1 MIQCY
6 KFLSLSAILC
16 YSFKVMPMPKRG
28 HVKLVVYVRRE
39 FKEDVRAEAR
49 QRKLTMGELVEEA
62 FAQRMRLIR
71 KPAQ

>member
-1 MIQCY
+1 
-6 KFLSLSAILC
+6 
-16 YSFKVMPMPKRG
+16 MPMPKRG